1 MRVASGITAPA
12 PVLGSPYSILKRAHP
27 TFGFVDQKGNAKI
40 SNRICTLL
48 IAAVTSDS

>member
-1 MRVASGITAPA
+1 MRVATGVTAPA
-12 PVLGSPYSILKRAHP
+12 PIRGSLYSILKRAHNYIWIC
-27 TFGFVDQKGNAKI
+27 GSEGNAKI